1 MGRNV
6 QVSIMCIYVTTTRY
20 SICAIIDKKRPSNNN
35 NNNANRDYNRVVSD
49 LDDLNLVQMAQR
61 TGGSTDKKGRVSLN
75 HLLGFSFPERQEAP
89 ATQHR
94 KQKVTSY
101 QPFNKERFINA
112 K

>member
-1 MGRNV
+1 V
-6 QVSIMCIYVTTTRY
+6 
-20 SICAIIDKKRPSNNN
+20 IIDKKRTSNSN

-49 LDDLNLVQMAQR
+49 LDNLNLVKIAQR
-61 TGGSTDKKGRVSLN
+61 TSGSTDKKGRVSLN
-75 HLLGFSFPERQEAP
+75 HLLGFSFPERQEIP
-89 ATQHR
+89 ANQHR